1 MKKILFLGIGVLMLG
16 GVKAQQLTYNSQYM
30 LNSYLINPAAAG
42 VENDLTI
49 ASSFRQQWAGFKDAP
64 KTQMLSGNALI
75 KENMGVGAIIYNDV
89 TGPLRNLGFQGSYSY
104 HLQMGDNS
112 KLALGVSLMATQHI
126 LDGSSF
132 VLNDEV
138 DNTLNGAKLKSFN
151 PDATFGM
158 YYFGENYF
166 LGISIPQLIQN
177 KYKFSDNINSIN
189 KEVRH
194 YFMTGGYTFEV
205 NDEIKIQ
212 PSALLKF
219 VLNTPFQFDINARM
233 FYKDNLWIGASYR
246 DKESVV
252 ALLGIKRDQ
261 FVIGYSYDY
270 TLSPIK
276 NYSAGTHELY
286 IEFQIP
292 HKGTA
297 AASL

>member
-1 MKKILFLGIGVLMLG
+1 MLVG
-16 GVKAQQLTYNSQYM
+16 AKAQQLTYNSQYM

-49 ASSFRQQWAGFKDAP
+49 ATSFRQQWAGFKDAP

-75 KENMGVGAIIYNDV
+75 NENMGVGAIIYNDI

-104 HLQMGDNS
+104 HLQIGDNS

-158 YYFGENYF
+158 HYFGENYF
-166 LGISIPQLIQN
+166 VGISIPQLIQN
-177 KYKFSDNINSIN
+177 KYKFGDDISSFS

-194 YFMTGGYTFEV
+194 YFMNGGYTFEV
-205 NDEIKIQ
+205 NDDIKIQ
-212 PSALLKF
+212 PSVLLKF
-219 VLNTPFQFDINARM
+219 VPNAPFQFDINARM
-233 FYKDNLWIGASYR
+233 FYKDNLWVGASYR
-246 DKESVV
+246 NKESIV
-252 ALLGIKRDQ
+252 ALLGVKREQ

-270 TLSPIK
+270 TLSSIK

-292 HKGTA
+292 HKA
-297 AASL
+297 SHAASL